1 MPRHSSRRCSPLR
14 CSSIAGL
21 KSRCRAGSTFIRRAA
36 PCRSRPRPD
45 RVALTLHEARSC
57 AMNRAP
63 RTRSCA
69 RMTFEELKGK
79 IGQPLGT
86 SEWLTVDQAMIDK
99 FADATGDHQ
108 FIHVNPELA
117 KMTPFGGTIAHG
129 FLTLSLIPVL
139 TDKSDIERPDG
150 LKMAMNYG
158 GNRVR
163 FLQPVHSGKRVRAHF
178 KLLALEEKRPG
189 QWLQTS
195 EVTLEIEGEEKPA
208 YVAEWLSL
216 LYI

>member
-1 MPRHSSRRCSPLR
+1 MTLED
-14 CSSIAGL
+14 L
-21 KSRCRAGSTFIRRAA
+21 K
-36 PCRSRPRPD
+36 
-45 RVALTLHEARSC
+45 
-57 AMNRAP
+57 
-63 RTRSCA
+63 A
-69 RMTFEELKGK
+69 RM
-79 IGQPLGT
+79 GQPLGT

-108 FIHVNPELA
+108 FIHVNPEMA

-139 TDKSDIERPDG
+139 TEKSDIERPDG

-163 FLQPVHSGKRVRAHF
+163 FLQPVRSGKRVRAHL

-208 YVAEWLSL
+208 YVADWRSVR
-216 LYI
+216 YV